1 MMRRWVE
8 KMMGGRNGGSRR
20 EGGDGERT
28 RGRVL
33 RRGYEGYRRKEGGYE
48 EERKGKS
55 LR

>member
-1 MMRRWVE
+1 MMRRWFE

-33 RRGYEGYRRKEGGYE
+33 RRGYEGDRRKRGGE
-48 EERKGKS
+48 KGEQPKIKKE
-55 LR
+55 